1 MTRKNIFIGLAVIM
15 VSMTVL
21 TGCSAEETDEQIV
34 MTTSKPIILKAQMQT
49 TRTINDLQNTD
60 LSTAVTVG
68 VFGLSDENTLLTN
81 GDNAAYTTDGSGN
94 LSTTG
99 SAMNWPAS
107 ASVNIYAYAPR
118 QSAWSYGA
126 EKTFT
131 VATDQSCDEGYLASD
146 LLYASQTATSQT
158 SAVNLGFSHMLARL
172 ALTVTADA
180 STTLTDATVKIVGT
194 KPSTVLTLT
203 DGTINEATGTAQ
215 DITIGSGI
223 NITAG
228 QSQTLYAVV
237 VPQTIAANATLIEVT
252 AGSKVWKYHFTD
264 AKTLAGGKSHSLT
277 VSVSISKVT
286 STISGEASEPAN

>member
-1 MTRKNIFIGLAVIM
+1 MTGKSIFIGLAVIM
-15 VSMTVL
+15 VSMIVL
-21 TGCSAEETDEQIV
+21 TGCSTEEADGQNV

-68 VFGLSDENTLLTN
+68 VFSLSDENTLLTN
-81 GDNAAYTTDGSGN
+81 GDNAAYTTDGNGN
-94 LSTTG
+94 LTATG

-107 ASVNIYAYAPR
+107 GSVSIYAYAPW
-118 QSAWSYGA
+118 QSAWSYDA

-131 VATDQSCDEGYLASD
+131 VAADQSSDEGYLASD

-158 SAVNLGFSHMLARL
+158 SAVNLGFSHKLARL

-194 KPSTVLTLT
+194 KPSTVLTLA
-203 DGTINEATGTAQ
+203 DCTISEATGTAQ

-252 AGSKVWKYHFTD
+252 AGSKMWKYHFTD

>member
-1 MTRKNIFIGLAVIM
+1 MTGKSIFIGLAVIM

-21 TGCSAEETDEQIV
+21 TGCSTEEADGQNV

-68 VFGLSDENTLLTN
+68 VFSLSDENTLLTN
-81 GDNAAYTTDGSGN
+81 GDNAAYITDGNGN
-94 LSTTG
+94 LTATG
-99 SAMNWPAS
+99 IAMNWPAS
-107 ASVNIYAYAPR
+107 GSVSIYAYAPW
-118 QSAWSYGA
+118 QSAWSYDA

-131 VATDQSCDEGYLASD
+131 VAADQSSDEGYLASD

-158 SAVNLGFSHMLARL
+158 SAVGLSFSHKLARL
-172 ALTVTADA
+172 AVTVKTDA
-180 STTLTDATVKIVGT
+180 GTTLTDATVKIVGT
-194 KPSTVLTLT
+194 KPSTVLTLA
-203 DGTINEATGTAQ
+203 DGTVSEATGTAQ
-215 DITIGSGI
+215 DITIGSCI
-223 NITAG
+223 TITAG

-237 VPQTIAANATLIEVT
+237 VPQTIAANTTLIEVR
-252 AGSKVWKYHFTD
+252 ANGRVWKYYFMQ
-264 AKTLAGGKSHSLT
+264 AMSLVGGKSHSLT

>member
-1 MTRKNIFIGLAVIM
+1 MTGKSIFIGLAVIM
-15 VSMTVL
+15 VPVTVL
-21 TGCSAEETDEQIV
+21 TGCSTEEADGQNV

-68 VFGLSDENTLLTN
+68 VFSLSDENTLLTN
-81 GDNAAYTTDGSGN
+81 GDNAAYITDGNGN
-94 LSTTG
+94 LTASG

-131 VATDQSCDEGYLASD
+131 VATDQSSDEGYLASD

-158 SAVNLGFSHMLARL
+158 SAVNLGFSHKLARL

-203 DGTINEATGTAQ
+203 DGTVSEATGTAQ

-223 NITAG
+223 TITAG

-237 VPQTIAANATLIEVT
+237 VPQTVAANATLIEVT
-252 AGSKVWKYHFTD
+252 AGSKVWKYHFTG

-277 VSVSISKVT
+277 VSVSIGKVT
-286 STISGEASEPAN
+286 STISGEASEAAN

>member
-1 MTRKNIFIGLAVIM
+1 MTGKSIFIGLAVIM
-15 VSMTVL
+15 VSMTEL
-21 TGCSAEETDEQIV
+21 TGCSTEEADGQNV

-60 LSTAVTVG
+60 LSMAVTVG
-68 VFGLSDENTLLTN
+68 VFSLSDENTLLTN
-81 GDNAAYTTDGSGN
+81 GDNAAYITDGSGN
-94 LSTTG
+94 LTATG

-107 ASVNIYAYAPR
+107 GSVSIYTYAPW
-118 QSAWSYGA
+118 QSVWSYGA

-131 VATDQSCDEGYLASD
+131 VAADQSSDEGYLASD

-158 SAVNLGFSHMLARL
+158 SAVNLGFSHKLARL

-194 KPSTVLTLT
+194 KPSTVLTLA
-203 DGTINEATGTAQ
+203 DGTISEATGTAQ

-252 AGSKVWKYHFTD
+252 AGSKMWKYHFTD

-286 STISGEASEPAN
+286 STISGEASGPAN

>member
-1 MTRKNIFIGLAVIM
+1 MTGKSIFIGLAVIM

-21 TGCSAEETDEQIV
+21 TGCSTEEADGQNV

-68 VFGLSDENTLLTN
+68 VFSLSDENTLLTN
-81 GDNAAYTTDGSGN
+81 GDNAAYMTDGNGN
-94 LSTTG
+94 LTATG
-99 SAMNWPAS
+99 IAMNWPAS
-107 ASVNIYAYAPR
+107 GSVSIYAYAPW
-118 QSAWSYGA
+118 QSAWSYDA

-131 VATDQSCDEGYLASD
+131 VAADQSSDEGYLASD

-158 SAVNLGFSHMLARL
+158 SAVNLGFSHKLARL

-180 STTLTDATVKIVGT
+180 CTTLIDATVKIVGT
-194 KPSTVLTLT
+194 KPSTVLTLA
-203 DGTINEATGTAQ
+203 DCTISEATGTAQ

-252 AGSKVWKYHFTD
+252 AGSKMWKYHFTD

>member
-1 MTRKNIFIGLAVIM
+1 MKRNSIFIGLPAL
-15 VSMTVL
+15 TVCL
-21 TGCSAEETDEQIV
+21 ILMAGCTAEETDEQGIV
-34 MTTSKPIILKAQMQT
+34 ENGREIRMTASMQQM
-49 TRTINDLQNTD
+49 TRTASDLQDTH
-60 LSTAVTVG
+60 LSQNVTLG
-68 VFGLSDENTLLTN
+68 VYGVSDGSTISN
-81 GDNAAYTTDGSGN
+81 GDNAAYTTDGNGN
-94 LSTTG
+94 LTASG

-131 VATDQSCDEGYLASD
+131 VAADQSSDEGYLASD

-158 SAVNLGFSHMLARL
+158 SAVNLGFSHKLARL

-194 KPSTVLTLT
+194 KPSTVLTLA
-203 DGTINEATGTAQ
+203 DGTISEATGTAQ

>member
-1 MTRKNIFIGLAVIM
+1 MTRKSIIIGLAVIM

-21 TGCSAEETDEQIV
+21 TGCSTEEADGQNV

-94 LSTTG
+94 LTATG

-107 ASVNIYAYAPR
+107 SSVNIYAYAPW
-118 QSAWSYGA
+118 QSVWSYGA

-131 VATDQSCDEGYLASD
+131 VAIDQSSDEGYLASD

-158 SAVNLGFSHMLARL
+158 SAVNLGFSHKLARL

-203 DGTINEATGTAQ
+203 DGTISEATGTAQ

-252 AGSKVWKYHFTD
+252 AGSKMWKYHFTD